1 MRLRRYLSLVNILAL
16 GLIVAGTLALVTEL
30 SWRQVEYRFLVR
42 LVREAVSVS
51 EQATEML
58 GNPLLTILASGN
70 ILILAEPES
79 HVRIL
84 VPDDKGNLQTSS
96 TSVRATAMVPCD
108 LHNEEYHASLR
119 ERARLVANAS
129 LHTADTTPQDFTF
142 AGEFC
147 YSQPADDPDTGTRT
161 TWTCQDCRRQSVWV
175 AMVPVFAPAPAQR
188 SQDFQVMDQRTIG
201 YVEVIQSREFL
212 QEVHRQL
219 WITFF
224 VAILASLCLLGAATY
239 AIARFFTAPLMHIT
253 ESIRGIQSDT
263 EIIRPVQVRHTRGIT
278 EISALRD
285 AFRGLQRRL
294 GHSWEVRQ
302 QLASNLSHELRNAL
316 GALELDIAT
325 LSRHVHKDKFAA
337 EVAADMKQNVSE
349 LLEMS
354 DRSLNALFT
363 ETGHVALNLETV
375 ELAPLVQQ
383 VLASVEEVAADRNV
397 RVTLDSL
404 DGVESVEVDR
414 VYFKNDVLLEL
425 VLNAINYTGDGG
437 AVTIGAGGS
446 EAWCAIRIRDTGP
459 GVAPQHQEAIFE
471 PYFRVDPTNNPG
483 LNNRGLGLS
492 LARNIVRR
500 HRGDIRYHSLPNG
513 GSEFS
518 ILLPISNLAGANN
531 ARVPD
536 AA

>member
-1 MRLRRYLSLVNILAL
+1 
-16 GLIVAGTLALVTEL
+16 
-30 SWRQVEYRFLVR
+30 
-42 LVREAVSVS
+42 
-51 EQATEML
+51 
-58 GNPLLTILASGN
+58 
-70 ILILAEPES
+70 
-79 HVRIL
+79 
-84 VPDDKGNLQTSS
+84 
-96 TSVRATAMVPCD
+96 
-108 LHNEEYHASLR
+108 
-119 ERARLVANAS
+119 
-129 LHTADTTPQDFTF
+129 
-142 AGEFC
+142 
-147 YSQPADDPDTGTRT
+147 
-161 TWTCQDCRRQSVWV
+161 
-175 AMVPVFAPAPAQR
+175 
-188 SQDFQVMDQRTIG
+188 
-201 YVEVIQSREFL
+201 
-212 QEVHRQL
+212 
-219 WITFF
+219 

-239 AIARFFTAPLMHIT
+239 GIARFFTAPLTHIT

-325 LSRHVHKDKFAA
+325 LSRHVRKDRFAA

-375 ELAPLVQQ
+375 ALKPLVQQ

-397 RVTLDSL
+397 KVTLDSL

-437 AVTIGAGGS
+437 AVTIGVGGS
-446 EAWCAIRIRDTGP
+446 EAWRTIRIRDTGP
-459 GVAPQHQEAIFE
+459 GVAPQHREAIFD

-500 HRGDIRYHSLPNG
+500 HRGDIRYHSLPDG
-513 GSEFS
+513 GSEFA
-518 ILLPISNLAGANN
+518 ILLPGSDRPAGDD
-531 ARVPD
+531 ARAPD
-536 AA
+536 TA

>member
-58 GNPLLTILASGN
+58 GNPLLTVLASGN

-84 VPDDKGNLQTSS
+84 VPDDNGNLQTAS

-108 LHNEEYHASLR
+108 LHNEEYQASLR
-119 ERARLVANAS
+119 KRARQVANAS
-129 LHTADTTPQDFTF
+129 LRTADATPQDFTF

-147 YSQPADDPDTGTRT
+147 YSQPTADPDTGTLT

-175 AMVPVFAPAPAQR
+175 AMVPVLAPVPQR
-188 SQDFQVMDQRTIG
+188 TQDFQVMDQRTIA

-219 WITFF
+219 WITFV

-239 AIARFFTAPLMHIT
+239 AIARFFTAPLTHIT

-278 EISALRD
+278 EIGALRD

-325 LSRHVHKDKFAA
+325 LSRHVRKDRFAA

-375 ELAPLVQQ
+375 ELEPLVRQ
-383 VLASVEEVAADRNV
+383 VLVGVEEVAAVRNV
-397 RVTLDSL
+397 DVSFDSL
-404 DGVESVEVDR
+404 NGVETVEVDR

-425 VLNAINYTGDGG
+425 VLNAINYTG
-437 AVTIGAGGS
+437 AGGS
-446 EAWCAIRIRDTGP
+446 VRIGAERTDPWQSIRIRDTGP
-459 GVAPQHQEAIFE
+459 GVAPQHREAIFE

-500 HRGDIRYHSLPNG
+500 HRGDIRYHSLPDG
-513 GSEFS
+513 GSEFA
-518 ILLPISNLAGANN
+518 ILLPEPNHAGENG
-531 ARVPD
+531 ARGPD
-536 AA
+536 TA

>member
-1 MRLRRYLSLVNILAL
+1 
-16 GLIVAGTLALVTEL
+16 
-30 SWRQVEYRFLVR
+30 
-42 LVREAVSVS
+42 
-51 EQATEML
+51 
-58 GNPLLTILASGN
+58 
-70 ILILAEPES
+70 
-79 HVRIL
+79 
-84 VPDDKGNLQTSS
+84 
-96 TSVRATAMVPCD
+96 
-108 LHNEEYHASLR
+108 
-119 ERARLVANAS
+119 
-129 LHTADTTPQDFTF
+129 
-142 AGEFC
+142 
-147 YSQPADDPDTGTRT
+147 
-161 TWTCQDCRRQSVWV
+161 
-175 AMVPVFAPAPAQR
+175 MVPVFAPAPAQR

-325 LSRHVHKDKFAA
+325 LSRHVHKDRFAA

-375 ELAPLVQQ
+375 ELEPLVQQ

-397 RVTLDSL
+397 RVTLDAL

-446 EAWCAIRIRDTGP
+446 EAWCAIRIKDTGP

-531 ARVPD
+531 ARPPD

>member
-1 MRLRRYLSLVNILAL
+1 MLRCASARAWSQTPASAL
-16 GLIVAGTLALVTEL
+16 PTPRPRT
-30 SWRQVEYRFLVR
+30 
-42 LVREAVSVS
+42 
-51 EQATEML
+51 
-58 GNPLLTILASGN
+58 
-70 ILILAEPES
+70 S
-79 HVRIL
+79 HL
-84 VPDDKGNLQTSS
+84 P
-96 TSVRATAMVPCD
+96 
-108 LHNEEYHASLR
+108 
-119 ERARLVANAS
+119 
-129 LHTADTTPQDFTF
+129 
-142 AGEFC
+142 GEFC
-147 YSQPADDPDTGTRT
+147 YSQPADDPDTGIRT
-161 TWTCQDCRRQSVWV
+161 TWSCQDCRRQSVWV
-175 AMVPVFAPAPAQR
+175 AMVPVLAPVPDQR
-188 SQDFQVMDQRTIG
+188 SQDFQVMDQRTIA

-224 VAILASLCLLGAATY
+224 AAILASLCLLGAATY
-239 AIARFFTAPLMHIT
+239 AIARFFTAPLTHIT

-325 LSRHVHKDKFAA
+325 LSRHVRKDRFAA

-375 ELAPLVQQ
+375 ELEPLVQQ

-397 RVTLDSL
+397 RVSLDSL

-414 VYFKNDVLLEL
+414 VYFKNDVLLE
-425 VLNAINYTGDGG
+425 TGAERHQLHRRRGCGHDWGRRLG
-437 AVTIGAGGS
+437 DMVRHPHQGHRARGWRRSTGKRFSTPTSGWTRPTIQASTTAGW
-446 EAWCAIRIRDTGP
+446 A
-459 GVAPQHQEAIFE
+459 
-471 PYFRVDPTNNPG
+471 
-483 LNNRGLGLS
+483 
-492 LARNIVRR
+492 
-500 HRGDIRYHSLPNG
+500 
-513 GSEFS
+513 
-518 ILLPISNLAGANN
+518 
-531 ARVPD
+531 
-536 AA
+536 